1 MCEWSINWGDVPTWI
16 GAIGTLLAILWAVF
30 LYRSSIE
37 DGKRSQARLLAP
49 VGGAAPVQ
57 ALPGSVVSSPSSIDV
72 DVYQNSTT
80 LQLLLSEEACWS
92 RVRLVSTSDET
103 FSDIRVW
110 LLLRDGTEVPFR
122 MGFSE
127 MAPHSDESYT
137 HYYRPGVIFGTM
149 KVRVQFRDANGRW
162 WERVNGE
169 PVRELR
175 GPSLDS

>member
-1 MCEWSINWGDVPTWI
+1 M
-16 GAIGTLLAILWAVF
+16 A
-30 LYRSSIE
+30 
-37 DGKRSQARLLAP
+37 
-49 VGGAAPVQ
+49 
-57 ALPGSVVSSPSSIDV
+57 
-72 DVYQNSTT
+72 
-80 LQLLLSEEACWS
+80 EESYFA

-110 LLLRDGTEVPFR
+110 LLPPDGTTVPFPL
-122 MGFSE
+122 GFSE

-137 HYYRPGVIFGTM
+137 HYYPPGVIFGSM

-175 GPSLDS
+175 RRSADP